1 MYFRVYLVAYGY
13 VDTRLSLMYRL
24 PSKLTAN
31 THTESVRKVFNHLQ
45 YLEDRIHLFDA
56 TWNPIKTG
64 PYNACVNRDF
74 SGVFFFFLSTLRLYC
89 VCVTMTE

>member
-31 THTESVRKVFNHLQ
+31 THTHSLSAKYSTIFNILRTGYTSLMQLGIQSKLDLTTHALTDRLQ
-45 YLEDRIHLFDA
+45 
-56 TWNPIKTG
+56 W
-64 PYNACVNRDF
+64 
-74 SGVFFFFLSTLRLYC
+74 SFFFLVDIKTILC
-89 VCVTMTE
+89 VRHDD

>member
-74 SGVFFFFLSTLRLYC
+74 SGVFFFFCRH
-89 VCVTMTE
+89 